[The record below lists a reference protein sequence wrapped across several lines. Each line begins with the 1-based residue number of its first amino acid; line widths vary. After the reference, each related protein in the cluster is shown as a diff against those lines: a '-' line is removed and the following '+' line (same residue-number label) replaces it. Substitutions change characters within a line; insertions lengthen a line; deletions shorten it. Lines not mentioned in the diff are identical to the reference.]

1 MEQHEAV
8 QKWDKQMSGM
18 DWPIT
23 KPNTTSRGHVTFR
36 LNKGLTIPILSLFQ
50 FQCILEVC
58 KTVSFA
64 FNLKVI
70 GLYNYLIFILFFNF
84 GNPLLIKKREVVDFF
99 FIQLFIHNWI
109 SFKFQIS
116 FKKKNQCLTEKKK
129 LKKQWSLVFIF
140 PFK

>member
-58 KTVSFA
+58 KTVSLLSI
-64 FNLKVI
+64 LKLLVYIIIWSLFYFSILVI
-70 GLYNYLIFILFFNF
+70 RCWLKKERLLIFSSFNYLFITESVLNF
-84 GNPLLIKKREVVDFF
+84 KYLLKKKSMLNEKKEIKKTM
-99 FIQLFIHNWI
+99 I
-109 SFKFQIS
+109 SS
-116 FKKKNQCLTEKKK
+116 FY
-129 LKKQWSLVFIF
+129 F
-140 PFK
+140 PF